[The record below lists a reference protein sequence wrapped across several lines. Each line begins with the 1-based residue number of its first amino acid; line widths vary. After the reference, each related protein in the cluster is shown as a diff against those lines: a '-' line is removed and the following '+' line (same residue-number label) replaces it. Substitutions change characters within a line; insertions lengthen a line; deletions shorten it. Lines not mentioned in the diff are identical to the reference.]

1 MKTLPNDR
9 LSPFVPTSV
18 PGMKHG
24 FDADHLATMGG
35 QREVS

>member
-9 LSPFVPTSV
+9 LPPLVPTTG
-18 PGMKHG
+18 PGMKRG

-35 QREVS
+35 